1 MNPHVAEFEVHRPAL
16 LGHCY
21 RMLGSVAEADDA
33 VQETLLRAWKAL
45 ERFDG
50 RASLKTWLYRIAT
63 NVCLDSLGDRP
74 RRFRP
79 LEEGPS
85 GSVRSE
91 ISTKP
96 RTHWLEPVPDDA
108 VLPKDADPAELFA
121 LRQSIRLAFVAALQH
136 LAPKQRAVLLLMEV
150 LGCSAAETAE
160 ALDTSVAAVN
170 SALQRARAVMA
181 TRPRGSSTELDAGQ
195 KRMLERYVAAF
206 EAYDVDTLSS
216 LIRED
221 ATFSMPPYAL
231 WLQGPARIR
240 EWMLGPGHGC
250 QGSRML
256 VSAAC
261 GMPTFAQYRPLPEGG
276 HFAWGLVVLEL
287 EEDKIVDW
295 NTFLDTETLFPRFGL
310 PLRLASQP

>member
-1 MNPHVAEFEVHRPAL
+1 MKEQITELELHRPAL

-21 RMLGSVAEADDA
+21 RMLGSATEAEDA

-50 RASLKTWLYRIAT
+50 RSSLKTWLYRIAT
-63 NVCLDSLGDRP
+63 NVCLDNLGDRP

-79 LEEGPS
+79 LEEGPA

-91 ISTKP
+91 LSTKP
-96 RTHWLEPVPDDA
+96 RTHWLEPIPDAAIVPA
-108 VLPKDADPAELFA
+108 AADPAESFH

-136 LAPKQRAVLLLMEV
+136 LAPKQRAVLLLMDV
-150 LGCSAAETAE
+150 LGFSAAECAE
-160 ALDTSVAAVN
+160 TLDTSVAAVN

-181 TRPRGSSTELDAGQ
+181 SRPAGAAATLSDDQQ
-195 KRMLERYVAAF
+195 KLLARYLQAF
-206 EAYDVDTLSS
+206 ESYDVETLTS
-216 LIRED
+216 LLRED

-231 WLQGPARIR
+231 WLQGPDRVR
-240 EWMLGPGHGC
+240 EWLLGPGHGC
-250 QGSRML
+250 RGSRLL

-261 GMPTFAQYRPLPEGG
+261 GMPTFAQYRPSPEGG

-287 EEDKIVDW
+287 EGDRIVDW

-310 PLRLASQP
+310 PLRLEP